1 MLDKER
7 LIQKTTFGAN
17 LQVIANFSNKNFE
30 YEKKIIPANSA
41 MSVQD
46 WKNKIIS
53 TENLDS

>member
-7 LIQKTTFGAN
+7 LIQKTTFGTN

-41 MSVQD
+41 MIVQD
-46 WKNKIIS
+46 GKNKIIS